1 MSLLLDSAN
10 INEAKKA
17 AEFGFINGV
26 TTNPALL
33 AATGTQDV
41 EGTMTEL
48 CGLFNGP
55 VFYQLRSSSIPE
67 MLEEAE
73 RFKQLAPNLALK
85 ILCSIEGFTV
95 AAELS
100 PSTTVAI
107 TAVFTAS
114 QAYLAAQSGAD
125 FAIPYVNR
133 LNRFTDAGIYVLQ
146 DMHSVLQGE
155 KTSLLAA
162 GIKSRSEALESYHA
176 GATHLSLPL
185 SVIENMAY
193 SELTEQAKIAFDEVV
208 L

>member
-1 MSLLLDSAN
+1 MCLLLDSAD
-10 INEAKKA
+10 INEVKRA
-17 AEFGFINGV
+17 ANLGFVSGV

-33 AATGTQDV
+33 AATGTKDV
-41 EGTMTEL
+41 ETTMAEL

-55 VFYQLRSSSIPE
+55 VFYQLRASSIPD
-67 MLEEAE
+67 MLEEAN

-85 ILCSIEGFTV
+85 ILCSIEGFQV

-100 PSTTVAI
+100 PSTTVAM

-114 QAYLAAQSGAD
+114 QAYLAAKSGAD

-133 LNRFTDAGIYVLQ
+133 LNRFTDTGMHVLQ
-146 DMHSVLQGE
+146 DIHAVLQGGNT
-155 KTSLLAA
+155 KLLAA
-162 GIKSRSEALESYHA
+162 GIKSRSEALESYLA

-185 SVIENMAY
+185 SVIENMAF
-193 SELTEQAKIAFDEVV
+193 SELSEQAKIAFDEVD